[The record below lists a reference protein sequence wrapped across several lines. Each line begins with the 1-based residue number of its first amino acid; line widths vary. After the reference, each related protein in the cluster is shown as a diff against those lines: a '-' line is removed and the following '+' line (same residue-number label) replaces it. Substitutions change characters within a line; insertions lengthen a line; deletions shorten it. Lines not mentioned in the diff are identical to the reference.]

1 MAGVR
6 QDRGGILVGST
17 PGRRS
22 VVILVAA
29 LAVVLIAIALVANLS
44 RRQAGGGPSA
54 MEDVTLAAAPVQ
66 AAETA
71 EAEPDP
77 EPVVSPERTDVGAPS
92 ARKQTTI
99 ARAVE
104 DGRPSLA
111 TCYQRALV
119 KDDSLVHGKV
129 TVRVSI
135 AASGRVERVRVA
147 GPAPFR
153 AMQPC
158 LATAIAKWDFP
169 AAPAAYATE
178 FPLVMQGRL

>member
-22 VVILVAA
+22 VAILVAA
-29 LAVVLIAIALVANLS
+29 LAVVLIAIAMVANFS
-44 RRQAGGGPSA
+44 RRQAGAGPPA
-54 MEDVTLAAAPVQ
+54 MENVTLAAAPVQ
-66 AAETA
+66 AAE
-71 EAEPDP
+71 AEPEP
-77 EPVVSPERTDVGAPS
+77 EPVVSPARTDEGATS

-129 TVRVSI
+129 TVRVAI

-153 AMQPC
+153 AIQPC

-169 AAPAAYATE
+169 SAPAAYATE

>member
-1 MAGVR
+1 M
-6 QDRGGILVGST
+6 
-17 PGRRS
+17 
-22 VVILVAA
+22 LVAA
-29 LAVVLIAIALVANLS
+29 LVVVLVAIAMVANLS
-44 RRQAGGGPSA
+44 RRPASGRPAA
-54 MEDVTLAAAPVQ
+54 MENVTLAAAPVA
-66 AAETA
+66 AAETD
-71 EAEPDP
+71 PDP
-77 EPVVSPERTDVGAPS
+77 EPVVSPARPDVGAT
-92 ARKQTTI
+92 AVRKQTTI

-158 LATAIAKWDFP
+158 LATAIEKWDFP

-178 FPLVMQGRL
+178 FPLVMQGKR